1 MAKIVNLHA
10 YRTKVVE
17 KRTFGPWR
25 KRFGESFSQITGLTD
40 LSSQTLYFLA
50 YPGEKNAVALYEFIM
65 GALDFG
71 TATKFYYLEKR
82 NQMVVMEIHLF
93 LADQIRFEMM
103 RRLEWIDNFPSMRYT
118 LLEMVKLFERI
129 KALCNTYKPKL
140 AKSHPDF
147 ASYSKLTSA
156 DQEVFI
162 RRMLPE
168 ALDTYKVQIEL

>member
-1 MAKIVNLHA
+1 MAKIVDLHA
-10 YRTKVVE
+10 YRTKAVE

-25 KRFGESFSQITGLTD
+25 KRFGESFSQITGLAD
-40 LSSQTLYFLA
+40 LSSKTLYFLA
-50 YPGEKNAVALYEFIM
+50 YPGEENAVAFYEFIM

-103 RRLEWIDNFPSMRYT
+103 RRLGWIDSFSSMRYT
-118 LLEMVKLFERI
+118 LLEMVQLFERI
-129 KALCNTYKPKL
+129 KTLCNSNQPKL
-140 AKSHPDF
+140 AKSHPDYP
-147 ASYSKLTSA
+147 SYSKLTSA

-168 ALDTYKVQIEL
+168 ALDTYKVQMEL

>member
-1 MAKIVNLHA
+1 MTNVVNLHA
-10 YRTKVVE
+10 YRTRALE
-17 KRTFGPWR
+17 KRAFGPWH
-25 KRFGESFSQITGLTD
+25 KRFGEVYSQITGLAD
-40 LSSQTLYFLA
+40 LSSKTLYFLA
-50 YPGEKNAVALYEFIM
+50 YPGEENAVALYEFIM

-71 TATKFYYLEKR
+71 TATQFYYLEKK

-103 RRLEWIDNFPSMRYT
+103 RRLGWIGSFPSIRYT
-118 LLEMVKLFERI
+118 LLEMVQLFERI
-129 KALCNTYKPKL
+129 KAFCNSNQPKL

-162 RRMLPE
+162 RRRLPE

>member
-1 MAKIVNLHA
+1 MANVINFHA
-10 YRTKVVE
+10 YRTKVAE

-25 KRFGESFSQITGLTD
+25 KRFGESFSQITRLAD
-40 LSSQTLYFLA
+40 LSSKTLYFLA
-50 YPGEKNAVALYEFIM
+50 YPGEENAVALYEFIM

-71 TATKFYYLEKR
+71 TATQFYYLEKK

-103 RRLEWIDNFPSMRYT
+103 RRLGWIGSFPSMRYT
-118 LLEMVKLFERI
+118 LLEIAQLFERI
-129 KALCNTYKPKL
+129 KAFCNSNQPKL

-168 ALDTYKVQIEL
+168 ALDTYKVQMEL

>member
-1 MAKIVNLHA
+1 MANVVNLHA
-10 YRTKVVE
+10 YRTRALE
-17 KRTFGPWR
+17 KRAFGPWR
-25 KRFGESFSQITGLTD
+25 KRFGEFYSQITRLAD
-40 LSSQTLYFLA
+40 LSSKTLYFLA
-50 YPGEKNAVALYEFIM
+50 APGEENAVALYEFIM

-71 TATKFYYLEKR
+71 TATKVYYIEKR
-82 NQMVVMEIHLF
+82 NQMLVMDLHLF

-103 RRLEWIDNFPSMRYT
+103 RRLGWIDSFPGMRYS

-129 KALCNTYKPKL
+129 KALCNINQPKL

-147 ASYSKLTSA
+147 PSYCKLTNA

-168 ALDTYKVQIEL
+168 ALDTYKVQMEL

>member
-1 MAKIVNLHA
+1 MANVVDFHA

-17 KRTFGPWR
+17 NRTFGPWR
-25 KRFGESFSQITGLTD
+25 KRFGESFTQITRLAD
-40 LSSQTLYFLA
+40 LSSKTLYFLA
-50 YPGEKNAVALYEFIM
+50 YPGEENAVAFYELIM

-103 RRLEWIDNFPSMRYT
+103 RRLGWIDIFPSMSYT
-118 LLEMVKLFERI
+118 LLEMVQLFERI
-129 KALCNTYKPKL
+129 KALCNIYQPKL
-140 AKSHPDF
+140 AKCHPDF

-168 ALDTYKVQIEL
+168 ALDTYKVQMEL

>member
-1 MAKIVNLHA
+1 MAKIVNFHA

-17 KRTFGPWR
+17 KRTFGPWC
-25 KRFGESFSQITGLTD
+25 KRFGESFSQITGLAD
-40 LSSQTLYFLA
+40 LSSKTLYFLA
-50 YPGEKNAVALYEFIM
+50 SPGEKNAVALYEFIM
-65 GALDFG
+65 GALDLG

-103 RRLEWIDNFPSMRYT
+103 RRLGWIDIFPSMSYT
-118 LLEMVKLFERI
+118 LLEMVQLFERI
-129 KALCNTYKPKL
+129 KPLCNIYQPKL
-140 AKSHPDF
+140 AKCHPDF